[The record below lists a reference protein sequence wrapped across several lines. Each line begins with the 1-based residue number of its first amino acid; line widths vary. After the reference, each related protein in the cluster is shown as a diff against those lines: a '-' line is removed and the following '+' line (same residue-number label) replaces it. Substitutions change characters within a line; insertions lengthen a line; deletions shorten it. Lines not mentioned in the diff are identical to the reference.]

1 MISPSL
7 SVTSLITAFNRSSNS
22 PLNFAPAIN
31 KPISRDTITLDFKF
45 SGTSPEIILCAN
57 PSTIAVLPTPGSPK
71 RMGLFLVLLAK
82 ICNNL
87 LISSSRPITGSIL
100 PFKANALRFVEYR
113 SNTRYLDS
121 ACTSRLFCPPLRSI
135 IAARRFFCSKPESLS
150 N

>member
-7 SVTSLITAFNRSSNS
+7 SVTSLITALSRSSNS

-31 KPISRDTITLDFKF
+31 KPISRDTITLDLRF
-45 SGTSPEIILCAN
+45 SGTSPETILCAN
-57 PSTIAVLPTPGSPK
+57 PSTMAVLPTPGSPK

-82 ICNNL
+82 ICSNL

-100 PFKANALRFVEYR
+100 PFKANALRLIEYR

-121 ACTSRLFCPPLRSI
+121 ACISWTFCPPLSST
-135 IAARRFFCSKPESLS
+135 IAAKMLFWAKPESLS